1 MKALVTGGGGFL
13 GRYLV
18 EQLLDRGDQVRVLC
32 RGEYSFLKEMDVEC
46 VRGDVRNQD
55 DVKLACA
62 GIDTVFHTAAV
73 PGIWGPWERYHSIN
87 TQGTLNLL
95 ESAQEQGV
103 MRFLYTSSPSVIFDN
118 VNHLQADESLPY
130 PDSYLC
136 HYPHS
141 KALAE
146 QAVLKANGNSGM
158 ATCSIRPHLM
168 WGPRDNH
175 LVPRL
180 LQRAKAGRL
189 IQVGDGSNLISVIY
203 VENAAAAHLQA
214 ADKLTLDSPV
224 AGQAYFI
231 NEKGP
236 VQLWAWIHEILE
248 LAGLPPVKRKISHR
262 TAYTVGTLLEWINT
276 VFRLKSEPT
285 MCRFL
290 ANQLSLSHTYKIGKA
305 ERDFGYHP
313 LVTFEEGMQRLKAD
327 MPRILETPT
336 HN

>member
-18 EQLLDRGDQVRVLC
+18 EQLLVRGEKVRVLC
-32 RGEYSFLKEMDVEC
+32 RGEYSFLRETNIEYH
-46 VRGDVRNQD
+46 RGDVRNREH
-55 DVKLACA
+55 VYRACE
-62 GIDTVFHTAAV
+62 GIDTIFHTAAV
-73 PGIWGPWERYHSIN
+73 PGIWGPWEKYYSIN

-95 ESAQEQGV
+95 EASREKGV
-103 MRFLYTSSPSVIFDN
+103 SRFVYTSSPSVIFDN
-118 VNHLQADESLPY
+118 VDHIMADETLPY
-130 PDSYLC
+130 PETYLC

-146 QAVLKANGNSGM
+146 QAVLEANGEGL

-180 LQRAKAGRL
+180 LQRAQAGRL
-189 IQVGDGSNLISVIY
+189 VQVGDGTNLISVIY

-214 ADKLTLDSPV
+214 ADHLGASSPV

-231 NEKGP
+231 NEPEP
-236 VQLWAWIHEILE
+236 VNLWQWIQEILE
-248 LAGLPPVKRKISHR
+248 RAGLPPVKREISR
-262 TAYTVGTLLEWINT
+262 QTAYRLGTVMEWCYSLL
-276 VFRLKSEPT
+276 RLKSEPT

-290 ANQLSLSHTYKIGKA
+290 ANQLSLSHTYKVDKA

-313 LVTFEEGMQRLKAD
+313 VVSFDEGMRRMQEDL
-327 MPRILETPT
+327 PRMLSKEIS
-336 HN
+336 